1 MKISIRKSIDQ
12 IKTFSRTFIER
23 PRFAMVISI
32 VLTMAGL
39 MAYFNLPVSQYPRL
53 TPPSISVSYTYPGA
67 SAKEVMNT
75 VAMPIED
82 QVNGVDDML
91 YMVGSS
97 SDDGSY
103 ALNVSF
109 EVESDRDMDMVKVQN
124 RVSQAEA
131 KLPTEVK
138 QLGGRIRA
146 QSEDML
152 GFIALR
158 SPSGKLSR
166 LQISDYI
173 YANIQPVLLRIDGVG
188 EATVYGPRL
197 AMRVWLDP
205 DRMAAQGLNSE
216 EVIAAVS
223 KQNVQASVGSVGASP
238 MPKNAAHVFTITA
251 KGRLMK
257 PEEFNEIVIRR
268 DENGGIVRLKDIART
283 EIGEE
288 NYMFSGQY
296 NGENAVMI
304 ALQQKP
310 GANAIETMDE
320 IYKTFE
326 RLEKDFPDGLEW
338 ETPYDAT
345 EYVRVCIE
353 EIILTLLITFGL
365 VVFVCYLFLQDW
377 RATLIPC
384 LTIPVSLCSTFIL
397 MAVLGYSVNILTLF
411 GLVLAIGVVVD
422 DCIVVVER
430 VQFLIET
437 RHLNSKE
444 AAIQAMKDVTGAV
457 IATTLVL
464 LGIFVPVGFMS
475 GITGRIY
482 QQFSVTL
489 SAAVCFSTV
498 CALTLAPALCSLLL
512 REARPYRHGPF
523 AWFNAALEKFKKF
536 FVTMAK
542 WLASRIFL
550 SLVLLL
556 LTVLLTLQFFSK
568 TETAFLPEE
577 DQSVLFC
584 AMEMPEG
591 TARDRSRDVALRA
604 VKLLKTLPEV
614 NSVMTITGWGMVGG
628 RGENQTTV
636 IVDLHRWNKRTD
648 PDQHVSKVIP
658 KVQAMLNRQI
668 PEPTWKVF
676 APPAIPGLGNANGIS
691 FHLQDKTGTDP
702 AKLDAVKNLVLMKLN
717 QNPNVLAAF
726 SGFNS
731 KTPHIKF
738 DLDRTKAE
746 MYKVPVATVYATLQ
760 NYLGSRYVNDVNLGT
775 QVNRVTVCA
784 VPEARATPEDIERL
798 YVRSDTGAMIP
809 IGSLGTITRELGPRT
824 ISTRD
829 KYMSADVTVLPKP
842 GVASGTVM
850 NEVRE
855 LMEEVLPDGY
865 GYEWSGLSFQEARN
879 DGAAAPLILLA
890 VLFGYLFLV
899 AQYESW
905 TIPLPVMLSIFVAV
919 LGALLGLKWF
929 GIWMTGSPYPLSIY
943 AQLGLVLLVGL
954 ASKNAILIVEFAK
967 DKREVEKY
975 SIVDAA
981 GSAAGER
988 LRALLM
994 TALTTLL
1001 GTLPMMIATGAG
1013 AASRNHLGTTEFFG
1027 MLFSVVFGI
1036 LLVPGLYALF
1046 QTWREKAKRFF
1057 SYISASAAR
1066 RRQLKERK

>member
-32 VLTMAGL
+32 VLTMAGM

-173 YANIQPVLLRIDGVG
+173 YAKIQPVLLRIPGVG

-296 NGENAVMI
+296 DGENAVMI

-512 REARPYRHGPF
+512 REARPYKHGPF
-523 AWFNAALEKFKKF
+523 AWFNKALEKFKNF

-658 KVQAMLNRQI
+658 KVQAMLNSQI

-731 KTPHIKF
+731 KTPHVKF

-954 ASKNAILIVEFAK
+954 ASKNASLIVEFAK
-967 DKREVEKY
+967 DKREIEKY
-975 SIVDAA
+975 SIVEAA